1 MPETNNAPVA
11 QSSGYAPGFA
21 GPGPQV
27 GGYGAAHGALRGG
40 GFGYGH
46 PGAHQSYGYG
56 HPGAGYGGYGA
67 GHHGGFAGAG
77 YAGAGHHGQPV
88 HGGVQ
93 QVYGGVQEV
102 VQSPELIQARE
113 KSQAM
118 WADVNAKRGNSAAYS
133 AAGHHGGY
141 AAAHA
146 GYGGAHAGFE
156 GSASRFGGYGGAHAG
171 FGGHGYGHPAMG
183 HGYGHPAMGHPGFG
197 GFGAAPAAAPGAQ
210 AEK

>member
-1 MPETNNAPVA
+1 MGDQISNMSETNNAQVA
-11 QSSGYAPGFA
+11 QSSLEHNRYGPRFA

-27 GGYGAAHGALRGG
+27 GGYGAAYG
-40 GFGYGH
+40 GYGH

-56 HPGAGYGGYGA
+56 HPG
-67 GHHGGFAGAG
+67 
-77 YAGAGHHGQPV
+77 QTV

-93 QVYGGVQEV
+93 QVYGGVQSV

-118 WADVNAKRGNSAAYS
+118 WAEVNSKRGNSGAYS

-141 AAAHA
+141 AAAHS
-146 GYGGAHAGFE
+146 GYAGAHGGYA
-156 GSASRFGGYGGAHAG
+156 GSASR

-197 GFGAAPAAAPGAQ
+197 GFGAAPA
-210 AEK
+210 

>member
-1 MPETNNAPVA
+1 MGIRSSDNMPENNIAQVA
-11 QSSGYAPGFA
+11 QSSLEHNRYGPRFA

-56 HPGAGYGGYGA
+56 HPGAGYGG
-67 GHHGGFAGAG
+67 
-77 YAGAGHHGQPV
+77 AGAGHHGQPV

-93 QVYGGVQEV
+93 QVYGGVQSV

-118 WADVNAKRGNSAAYS
+118 WAEVNANRGNSAAYS

-146 GYGGAHAGFE
+146 GYGGAHAGF
-156 GSASRFGGYGGAHAG
+156 
-171 FGGHGYGHPAMG
+171 GGHGYGHPAMG
-183 HGYGHPAMGHPGFG
+183 HGYGHPAMRHPGFG
-197 GFGAAPAAAPGAQ
+197 GFGAAPALAAAPGAQ